1 MASNLRLHAEA
12 IYTAALAAAGPS
24 QAVSRFVRLHDGR
37 LEVGDQSYP
46 LASFRRI
53 YVIGAGKASA
63 PMAQAIERLLG
74 ERIASGLINVK
85 DGHLAALSRV
95 ELNECSHPVPDAR
108 GVEGAHRIAEI
119 ARSANRDDLVICLI
133 SGGASALTPYP
144 APPITLEQK
153 QTVTTLLLQSGADI
167 HEINA
172 IRKHI
177 SLFKGGRL
185 AALAAPATV
194 ISLLLSDVV
203 GDNIDVIGSGP
214 TAPDSSTFARA
225 LAILDKY
232 GLRNAVPAP
241 VLERL
246 EAGAAGQ
253 IEETPKPG
261 DPIFDRVQNVVVG
274 SNKLAVAAAAEEATK
289 LGYHCQVLTEGVDG
303 EARDSA
309 RFHASVAARLQPPA
323 CLLSGGET
331 TVTVR
336 GAGLGGRN
344 QEFSLAAAIAIDGK
358 PNAVVVS
365 FGTDGSDGPTDAA
378 GAIAAGDTVARA
390 SVLGLDPAAYLE
402 NNDSYHFFEPLHDLI
417 KTGPTNTNVMDIRFV
432 LVGDNQ

>member
-1 MASNLRLHAEA
+1 MDSNLRHHAEA
-12 IYTAALAAAGPS
+12 IYTAALAAADPS
-24 QAVSRFVRLHDGR
+24 QAVSRFVRLQDG
-37 LEVGDQSYP
+37 LLQVGERSYP
-46 LASFRRI
+46 VASFRDI

-63 PMAQAIERLLG
+63 PMAQTIEQLLG
-74 ERIASGLINVK
+74 DRITSGLINVK
-85 DGHLAALSRV
+85 DGHLAPLSRIQI
-95 ELNECSHPVPDAR
+95 NESSHPVPDAR
-108 GVEGAHRIAEI
+108 GVEGAHRISQL
-119 ARSANRDDLVICLI
+119 ARGAGREDLVICLI

-214 TAPDSSTFARA
+214 TAPDSSTFVLA

-241 VLERL
+241 VLDRL
-246 EAGAAGQ
+246 EAGAAGR

-261 DPIFDRVQNVVVG
+261 DPIFDRVQNLVVG
-274 SNKLAVAAAAEEATK
+274 SNKLAVEAAAEKATS
-289 LGYHCQVLTEGVDG
+289 LGYRCQVLTQGADG

-309 RFHASVAARLQPPA
+309 RFHASVATRMQPPA

-331 TVTVR
+331 TVTIR
-336 GAGLGGRN
+336 GSGLGGRN
-344 QEFSLAAAIAIDGK
+344 QEFALAAAIAIDGK
-358 PNAVVVS
+358 PNTVVVS

-390 SVLGLDPAAYLE
+390 SALGLDPTAYLD